1 MRTKLTNNRGDSI
14 IEALVSLLIAVLS
27 IAFLVASITAATKI
41 NEKNQAQV
49 TDELSFSYVKAD
61 DTSTGSCTK
70 DKTATIDFGEETI
83 AFGTEMTDTADDRT
97 ESLTTNVTVDVY
109 KTTNEYLYYEKS
121 DTN

>member
-49 TDELSFSYVKAD
+49 TNELSFSYVQTGD
-61 DTSTGSCTK
+61 ESTGTYTTGK
-70 DKTATIDFGEETI
+70 AKIDFGSETI
-83 AFGTEMTDTADDRT
+83 KIDENTT
-97 ESLTTNVTVDVY
+97 ESLTTEVAVNVYT
-109 KTTNEYLYYEKS
+109 TTNEYLYYEKS
-121 DTN
+121 NTN

>member
-49 TDELSFSYVKAD
+49 TNELSFSYVKAD
-61 DTSTGSCTK
+61 DSSTGSCTK
-70 DKTATIDFGEETI
+70 DKTATIDFGEQTI
-83 AFGTEMTDTADDRT
+83 TLDDENKTEAKLTA
-97 ESLTTNVTVDVY
+97 EVNVNVY
-109 KTTNEYLYYEKS
+109 TTTNEYLYYEKS
-121 DTN
+121 NTN